1 MILRKK
7 PIEIEGF
14 QMTAE
19 RMNAPKMR
27 MRLDSAEG
35 WPDWAIK
42 ALTTTPGR
50 PGELYQMTG
59 TVWCVHTLEGVMR
72 VSVDD
77 WILRGVQGELYP
89 CNPDVLA
96 LTYYI
101 VGTDENGS

>member
-42 ALTTTPGR
+42 ASNAPPSRPGALFLTTGIA
-50 PGELYQMTG
+50 
-59 TVWCVHTLEGVMR
+59 WCVHTLEGVLR

-77 WILRGVQGELYP
+77 WILRGVKGELYP
-89 CNPDVLA
+89 CKPDVLA
-96 LTYYI
+96 LSYDI